1 MQNYSFALKVR
12 MGVLISTLFLTVC
25 FQVVSIALADSSLPI
40 RVQAN
45 PFGIIEGFWYPDLTC
60 ELGAGWERII
70 FDWSQHQ
77 PNGPEDWYTLNVDDR
92 WLKAANACNREVIA
106 IIKHTPA
113 WATDGSPGPGVPR
126 GLYLPVDD
134 PANVWANFMRRTAQ
148 YYASRGVNHYIIWNE
163 PDISRETYG
172 FEFEGTLDDYF
183 QMLKVAYLAAKE
195 GNPAAVIHLA
205 GTTYWHDVNAGR
217 RLYMDALLERIQHD
231 SEAEINDFYFD
242 VFSLH
247 IYFRTDSVYD
257 IVRESRQL
265 LDKYNLQDK
274 AIWINEINAAPTD
287 DPKWPVQR
295 PVYQLN
301 LDQQANFLLQAAGLG
316 LAAGAERIAV
326 YKLYDQQLPPGGES
340 FGILSPA
347 DAIPRPAFYAWQTVI
362 RHFQGVENATL
373 ARTATG
379 VVVQLAQAND
389 QQTFVAWARTGEATQ
404 VQISATTDKAYL
416 LDLYGHVTILHP
428 EQETYTLNLPG
439 AVCNETDGCPVG
451 GHVSIL
457 VQPQGEVTA
466 NEITSTGTIPLLFE

>member
-1 MQNYSFALKVR
+1 MKNLYLILKSRTVFFIGLTLLAVSFQHLETTLAQNPVPPNE
-12 MGVLISTLFLTVC
+12 
-25 FQVVSIALADSSLPI
+25 QV
-40 RVQAN
+40 N
-45 PFGIIEGFWYPDLTC
+45 PFGVIGGFWYPDLTC
-60 ELGAGWERII
+60 QLGAGWERII

-92 WLKAANACNREVIA
+92 WLKAANACNRAVIA
-106 IIKHTPA
+106 VIKHTPA

-134 PANVWANFMRRTAQ
+134 PANVWANFIRRTAQ

-163 PDISRETYG
+163 PDITRETYG

-195 GNPAAVIHLA
+195 GNPAAIIHLA

-217 RLYMDALLERIQHD
+217 RLYMDALLERIQQD
-231 SEAEINDFYFD
+231 PDADENDFYFD

-247 IYFRTDSVYD
+247 VYFRTDSVYD

-265 LDKYNLQDK
+265 LDKYGLQDK
-274 AIWINEINAAPTD
+274 AIWINETNAAPTD

-301 LDQQANFLLQAAGLG
+301 LDQQAAFLLQAAGLG

-347 DAIPRPAFYAWQTVI
+347 DAAPRPAFYAWQTVI
-362 RHFQGVENATL
+362 RNLQGVEEAKL
-373 ARTATG
+373 ARTDTG
-379 VVVQLAQAND
+379 DVVQLTQTNN
-389 QQTFVAWARTGEATQ
+389 QQTFIAWARTEQPTQ
-404 VQISATTDKAYL
+404 VQISATSDKAYL
-416 LDLYGHVTILHP
+416 LDAYGHITIIHP
-428 EQETYTLNLPG
+428 EAERYSLPLPG
-439 AVCNETDGCPVG
+439 ATCNETDGCPVG
-451 GHVSIL
+451 GNVTIL
-457 VQPQGEVTA
+457 IQPQGETTV